1 MKTTTLILPA
11 LLLIAIIL
19 SGCSSTVRTTAT
31 TAGSPGVATAVPDE
45 DETFDYTASND
56 DCHCKEYKVVDKMGV
71 EYVFTAKYHVDNSVA
86 TTLVIEFKNTSA
98 KDSLRLDP
106 GVVKISS
113 RNVAYQHNDKF
124 LPLPDMRVGPGRSDR
139 LELNGRDVQSG
150 TDEWN
155 KIAGEQ
161 LTVTIKGMRLG
172 RRTLVE
178 QTVTFVP
185 DNPRMKKQ

>member
-1 MKTTTLILPA
+1 MKT
-11 LLLIAIIL
+11 LLLVLLTLLLTAIIL

-31 TAGSPGVATAVPDE
+31 TAGNPGVTAPMPDE
-45 DETFDYTASND
+45 DDTFDYTASND
-56 DCHCKEYKVVDKMGV
+56 DCRCKEYKVVDKMGV
-71 EYVFTAKYHVDNSVA
+71 EYVFTANYRVDNSVV
-86 TTLVIEFKNTSA
+86 TKVVIEFRNTSA

-113 RNVAYQHNDKF
+113 RNVAYQHNDMF
-124 LPLPDMRVGPGRSDR
+124 LPLPDMRLGPGRSDK
-139 LELNGRDVQSG
+139 LELNGRDVQG
-150 TDEWN
+150 GADEWN

-172 RRTLVE
+172 KRTLSQ